1 MGVDINGGDIQV
13 GDSVVFAK
21 GGKHKLHKGRI
32 RAINAKTV
40 TVVIDEE
47 VIKWEPSVSKY
58 LKTGVKEAL
67 FYRAPEDVVVV
78 GRWI

>member
-1 MGVDINGGDIQV
+1 MEDINGGDIQI
-13 GDSVVFAK
+13 GDTVVFAK
-21 GGKHKLHKGRI
+21 GGKHNLYKGRI
-32 RAINAKTV
+32 KAINAKTV
-40 TVVIDEE
+40 TVAVDEE
-47 VIKWEPSVSKY
+47 IVKWESALNKY